1 MSYIGKQPTKAPL
14 TASDIEDGIIT
25 AAKIEDG
32 AVVAAEIASNAVT
45 TAKINAD
52 AVTAAKIADNAVGTA
67 AINADAVT
75 GAKIADDAINSEHY
89 TDGSIDTAHLADG
102 QVTTAKLS
110 TAVFTGA
117 TDIGADIADAD
128 LFLLDDGAGGTIRK
142 SAASRLKT
150 YIGSTGKVLQVVT
163 VQDTTVRST
172 TSTSYTK
179 ASNGYD
185 LNITPTASNSNI
197 LLEASFGGGIAGTGV
212 RCHFTIFR
220 DSTDI
225 GTGDGVTTHEITNT
239 SSNARS
245 SEQSQHLLVVDSP
258 NSTSQIT
265 YSIQMKSQ
273 DGSTV
278 YMNQKGVGC
287 FVAYEIAG

>member
-1 MSYIGKQPTKAPL
+1 MAIIKVKTGGITADAITDALIADDVVGTEHL
-14 TASDIEDGIIT
+14 TANEVD
-25 AAKIEDG
+25 
-32 AVVAAEIASNAVT
+32 T
-45 TAKINAD
+45 TAL
-52 AVTAAKIADNAVGTA
+52 G
-67 AINADAVT
+67 ADAVT
-75 GAKIADDAINSEHY
+75 GAQLADNAVNSEHY
-89 TDGSIDTAHLADG
+89 TDGSIDTAHIADG
-102 QVTTAKLS
+102 QVTTAKLA

-117 TDIGADIADAD
+117 TDIGAAIADAD

-197 LLEASFGGGIAGTGV
+197 LLEASFGGGIDGTGV

-220 DSTDI
+220 DSTNI
-225 GTGDGVTTHEITNT
+225 GTGDGVTTHEITNS